1 MELTVLPDIRM
12 TARYAA
18 AYIAEQ
24 ARESIAARS
33 RFILALSG
41 GETPRPM
48 LDALADEDLD
58 WGRVHV
64 VQVDERFAPTGHP
77 DRNLTLLRQTL
88 LAKAALSPD
97 HVYPMP
103 VENDD
108 DPAAAAGEY
117 AGQLEEIA
125 GTPAVIDLVHLGLGG
140 DGHTASLVPGD
151 AALEIA
157 DADVAITGLYK
168 GRRRMTLT
176 YPILNRA
183 RCVLWLVS
191 GASKAAMLARLRA
204 GDGGIPAGRIAA
216 ENAVVFAD
224 RDAAPDAAPA

>member
-1 MELTVLPDIRM
+1 MEINVLPDSEA

-18 AYIAEQ
+18 VFITEQ
-24 ARESIAARS
+24 ARESIAARG
-33 RFILALSG
+33 RFVLALSG
-41 GETPRPM
+41 GDTPRPM

-58 WGRVHV
+58 WDRVHV

-77 DRNLTLLRQTL
+77 DRNLTLLQQTL
-88 LAKAALSPD
+88 LADAPLSPD

-108 DPAAAAGEY
+108 ADPAAAANDY
-117 AGQLEEIA
+117 AQLLEEVA
-125 GTPAVIDLVHLGLGG
+125 GTPPVIDLVHLGLGA

-151 AALEIA
+151 AALAE
-157 DADVAITGLYK
+157 DDVDVAITGIYK
-168 GRRRMTLT
+168 GRRRLTLT

-191 GASKAAMLARLRA
+191 GASKAAMLTRLRK
-204 GDGGIPAGRIAA
+204 GDGAIPAGRVSS
-216 ENAVVFAD
+216 EHAVVFAD
-224 RDAAPDAAPA
+224 RAAVPE